1 MPPRGNC
8 DSQTEAVAV
17 GRPKSLARRHPF
29 TLICRSGQQAAPLL
43 GGRAV
48 LEVHGLRK
56 DTSLLTP
63 ARHQTPPK
71 PDQESPGQARG
82 PEGLPGHPSDGE
94 GGRVCAWGLG
104 GRLRGAEVLAHSHPQ
119 PLQARLRSL
128 SSACPQ
134 YVSLIRATPP

>member
-1 MPPRGNC
+1 MPPRGNR
-8 DSQTEAVAV
+8 DSQTEAVAA

-63 ARHQTPPK
+63 ARHQTPPT
-71 PDQESPGQARG
+71 PDQEPPGQARG
-82 PEGLPGHPSDGE
+82 PKGFQDIPVT
-94 GGRVCAWGLG
+94 GRVGVLARGAWGVG
-104 GRLRGAEVLAHSHPQ
+104 
-119 PLQARLRSL
+119 
-128 SSACPQ
+128 
-134 YVSLIRATPP
+134 